1 MSLQTQLD
9 VSTGSEIA
17 GTMVSGGGNSIER
30 RTIRK
35 LQIRLLPFL
44 FLLYVVAFI
53 DRINIGFAALTM
65 NKELAITSQQFGFA
79 AGIFFFGYF
88 LFEVPS
94 NLLLHKIGARIWI
107 TRILITWGILATL
120 TGFVHTVH
128 QLYVV
133 RFLLGLAEAGYF
145 PGIVL
150 YLTYW
155 FRQREQAQAIA
166 LFLTGLPFTSIV
178 GAPISGLVLD
188 HVHWL
193 GLSSWRWLLILEG
206 LPAILC
212 GLLTYFLLPNRP
224 AEAKFLTPE
233 EKEWIQ
239 TELLREERQKLEQHH
254 CSVFQTMVN
263 GRVWHLAAIE
273 FGVCIG
279 LYTLSFWAP
288 QLLKSVSGQHSN
300 SAVGV
305 LIMVP
310 NLVGILAMVLVSRS
324 SDRRLERRYHAAIP
338 ALVGG
343 VALLL
348 MGVYHSP
355 LSLVVL
361 LSVLAAGVYSVVGP
375 FWALPGE
382 FLTGFSAAAG
392 IGLINSV
399 ANLGGFVGPY
409 AIGVMSGWTGG
420 IYGGLALTGIPLLL
434 SATLLLLLPRKAQ
447 AANLTGS
454 GSHTLSN
461 RARVASSADLL
472 E

>member
-79 AGIFFFGYF
+79 AGVFFFGYF

-94 NLLLHKIGARIWI
+94 NLLLLKIGARIWI

-155 FRQREQAQAIA
+155 FRQREQAQAVA

-193 GLSSWRWLLILEG
+193 GVSSWRWLLILEG

-212 GLLTYFLLPNRP
+212 GLLTYFWLPNRP
-224 AEAKFLTPE
+224 AEAKFLTRGE
-233 EKEWIQ
+233 QEWIQ
-239 TELLREERQKLEQHH
+239 AELLREEQQKSEQHH
-254 CSVFQTMVN
+254 CSVWQTMLN

-305 LIMVP
+305 LVMIP
-310 NLVGILAMVLVSRS
+310 HLVGILAMVLVSRS

-343 VALLL
+343 GALLL
-348 MGVYHSP
+348 MGTFHSP
-355 LSLVVL
+355 LFLVAL
-361 LSVLAAGVYSVVGP
+361 LSLLAAGVYSFVGP

-420 IYGGLALTGIPLLL
+420 IYGGLTLAGIPLLL
-434 SATLLLLLPRKAQ
+434 SATVLLLLPRKAQ
-447 AANLTGS
+447 AANLAGS

>member
-1 MSLQTQLD
+1 MPMQTQLD
-9 VSTGSEIA
+9 VSRDNEIA
-17 GTMVSGGGNSIER
+17 GNTVSSRGNSIER

-35 LQIRLLPFL
+35 LRIRLLPFL
-44 FLLYVVAFI
+44 FLLYVIAFL

-65 NKELAITSQQFGFA
+65 NKELAITSEQFGLLV
-79 AGIFFFGYF
+79 GIFFFGYF
-88 LFEVPS
+88 LFEIPS
-94 NLLLHKIGARIWI
+94 NLLLHKVGARIWI
-107 TRILITWGILATL
+107 ARILITWGAVAML

-193 GLSSWRWLLILEG
+193 GVSSWRWLLILEG

-212 GLLTYFLLPNRP
+212 GLLTYFLLPSRP
-224 AEAKFLTPE
+224 AEAKFLTPQ
-233 EKEWIQ
+233 EKEWIRA
-239 TELLREERQKLEQHH
+239 ELLCEEHEKLEQHH
-254 CSVFQTMVN
+254 CSVWQTMVN

-305 LIMVP
+305 LIMIP

-324 SDRRLERRYHAAIP
+324 SDRLLERRYHAAIP
-338 ALVGG
+338 ALLGG

-348 MGVYHSP
+348 MGVHHSP

-409 AIGVMSGWTGG
+409 AIGVMNGWTGG
-420 IYGGLALTGIPLLL
+420 IYGGLAFVGIPLLV
-434 SATLLLLLPRKAQ
+434 SATLLVLLPKKAP
-447 AANLTGS
+447 AGNLVES
-454 GSHTLSN
+454 RSHTLRN
-461 RARVASSADLL
+461 RARVTSSADLL